1 MRQQTIN
8 SLLNQRKQLYIP
20 SYQRRYSWKQE
31 NVERFLNDMMGVI
44 DKLINKENVE
54 KGHYIGTI
62 YLQEKDNGVW
72 ELIDGQQRLTTVT
85 LLAYAVVDMV
95 VSSNPHDI
103 YNKRKW
109 TDQYIIDDDS
119 VEYKLQLGYDDE
131 LNFKEIRDK
140 GDVSVVLRDNRTHK
154 VSIRRLTSLE
164 CWRLMGIKDEDFHK
178 AQEVC
183 SNTQLQ
189 KQAGNAIVVQVLEA
203 LFSQLNL
210 VTE

>member
-85 LLAYAVVDMV
+85 LLA
-95 VSSNPHDI
+95 
-103 YNKRKW
+103 
-109 TDQYIIDDDS
+109 
-119 VEYKLQLGYDDE
+119 
-131 LNFKEIRDK
+131 
-140 GDVSVVLRDNRTHK
+140 
-154 VSIRRLTSLE
+154 
-164 CWRLMGIKDEDFHK
+164 
-178 AQEVC
+178 
-183 SNTQLQ
+183 
-189 KQAGNAIVVQVLEA
+189 
-203 LFSQLNL
+203 
-210 VTE
+210 